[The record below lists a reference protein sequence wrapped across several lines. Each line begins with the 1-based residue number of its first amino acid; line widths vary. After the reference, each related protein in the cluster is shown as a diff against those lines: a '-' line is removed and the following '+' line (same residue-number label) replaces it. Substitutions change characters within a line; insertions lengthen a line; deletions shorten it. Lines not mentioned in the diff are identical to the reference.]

1 MLTRLSKKAGNA
13 FFSLALSGTILKI
26 ATMKALLTSLA
37 LLSAPLFALP
47 ESASLAEALPVA
59 QKEKRAIMLNFTG
72 TDWCTACIHLRTK
85 ILDSAEF
92 DAALG
97 DKLLLVEIDYPRTPE
112 LVNKISKEEWQRRE
126 NLLVSYRAHG
136 LPYAVLMDEHGY
148 PFATINGASRT
159 TADYLPRIRQAL
171 AIREARDE
179 ALSKASRLSGAER
192 AQALVDALNL
202 LPEAC
207 RDKYP
212 DLIREITEADPED
225 KWGYRKYLCGT
236 DARISQMND
245 LRELLSQFRGKFQPE
260 QLQTNIELLDEFLSR
275 PDLDPD
281 VRQEALRAKADSY
294 AFLRD
299 IPSMVRVMKEA
310 YNVNPDSRLG
320 KKLAENIRYA
330 EEQLLP
336 MIQAEQAADKK

>member
-1 MLTRLSKKAGNA
+1 
-13 FFSLALSGTILKI
+13 
-26 ATMKALLTSLA
+26 MKALLTSLA

-47 ESASLAEALPVA
+47 EIASLAEALPVA

-97 DKLLLVEIDYPRTPE
+97 DKLLLVEVDYPRTPE

-179 ALSKASRLSGAER
+179 ALTKASRLSGAER

-212 DLIREITEADPED
+212 DLIREITEADPEN
-225 KWGYRKYLCGT
+225 KWGYRQYLDNT
-236 DARISQMND
+236 NRRISQMND
-245 LRELLSQFRGKFQPE
+245 LRELLSQFRGKFHPE
-260 QLQTNIELLDEFLSR
+260 QIR
-275 PDLDPD
+275 D

-294 AFLRD
+294 GFLRNV
-299 IPSMVRVMKEA
+299 PEMLRVMKEA
-310 YNVNPDSRLG
+310 RDVNPDSRLG
-320 KKLAENIRYA
+320 KKLTENIRYT
-330 EEQLLP
+330 EEHILP
-336 MIQAEQAADKK
+336 MIQAEKAADKK

>member
-1 MLTRLSKKAGNA
+1 
-13 FFSLALSGTILKI
+13 
-26 ATMKALLTSLA
+26 MKALLTSLA

-126 NLLVSYRAHG
+126 NLLVSYRAQG

-148 PFATINGASRT
+148 PFATIHGASRT

-179 ALSKASRLSGAER
+179 ALSKASHLSGAER

-212 DLIREITEADPED
+212 DLIREITAADPED

-275 PDLDPD
+275 PNLDPD

-336 MIQAEQAADKK
+336 VIQAEKAADKK